1 MKNQKGFW
9 FQNLEMTT
17 ILNGAYVEK
26 TIQRIAY
33 SVSALLKQNSILA
46 VMKTDNVDLLLMP
59 EIIELMLKTT
69 VVSGGFGRRAAFRTT
84 AQRTSVRMG
93 RSVFVATVP
102 LMVFTVLFGPLYG

>member
-17 ILNGAYVEK
+17 ILNMAHEEE

-33 SVSALLKQNSILA
+33 SVSALLKLNSILA

-59 EIIELMLKTT
+59 ENKELMLEAT
-69 VVSGGFGRRAAFRTT
+69 VVSGGFGRRATIST
-84 AQRTSVRMG
+84 ARRASIQAA
-93 RSVFVATVP
+93 RSVCVATVSTMIASP
-102 LMVFTVLFGPLYG
+102 FGPLYG